1 MVADL
6 VVANQGCG
14 FVADGQ
20 ARLASQQI
28 AVFDD
33 SFGLTGKA
41 DAFDRHY
48 LLPECF
54 KICGCGIA
62 K

>member
-1 MVADL
+1 MPTWWLLIWLLRIRGA
-6 VVANQGCG
+6 A

-41 DAFDRHY
+41 DALTAIIFY
-48 LLPECF
+48 PSV
-54 KICGCGIA
+54 
-62 K
+62 